1 MTDHKLSPFN
11 WYSGSYLVS
20 FKLCDCDSARDLHD
34 QFDGWEVT
42 VTVNAD
48 SMEQAY
54 DKIVEVAELDTHK
67 YVGELGGEDVD
78 WQFRGVTELD
88 PLMSDMDNSTD
99 VYYVDHQRIKC
110 CDQKPFIRSKTE
122 LCE

>member
-20 FKLCDCDSARDLHD
+20 FQLCDCDPAQDLHD

-42 VTVNAD
+42 VTVRAD

-54 DKIVEVAELDTHK
+54 DKIVEMAEMDTHK
-67 YVGELGGEDVD
+67 YIGELGGEDVD
-78 WQFRGVTELD
+78 WQFRGITELD
-88 PLMSDMDNSTD
+88 PLMTDMDDSTD

-110 CDQKPFIRSKTE
+110 CDQNPFIRSKTE
-122 LCE
+122 LCN

>member
-1 MTDHKLSPFN
+1 MADHKLSPFN

-20 FKLCDCDSARDLHD
+20 FNLCDQQLDQDLHKH
-34 QFDGWEVT
+34 FDGWEVS
-42 VTVNAD
+42 VTVFAD

-54 DKIVEVAELDTHK
+54 DKIVEVAERDTHK
-67 YVGELGGEDVD
+67 YVGELGGENVE

-88 PLMSDMDNSTD
+88 PLLTDLDHSSDI
-99 VYYVDHQRIKC
+99 YYVDHQRIKC
-110 CDQKPFIRSKTE
+110 CDQKVFIRSKQA